1 MAGTWLPKGTRERLS
16 AHRGVT
22 VAKSQT
28 HALYTIRVLLMKSAP
43 RSQVAAARQRSDM
56 SSLLCPSRG
65 ADTFYCSFVLHLDFP
80 LGTSAIPEVVAG
92 FLPSLPFSPWTPIP
106 LHPSFPLF
114 LKTLLVCLTHA
125 AEAEPLS
132 RFSIRTRC
140 SEGKLRG
147 CCCHFTCNTT
157 PTRSPLSV
165 EPPRHKS
172 CMVFR
177 WIHCSRCSS
186 PVVIFETVDLIFRV
200 HGEGHSVKA
209 LVTDDTAE
217 AAWVVGLPQGL

>member
-147 CCCHFTCNTT
+147 CAVT
-157 PTRSPLSV
+157 LLV
-165 EPPRHKS
+165 IRHQH
-172 CMVFR
+172 VL
-177 WIHCSRCSS
+177 HCLLNHRGTKAVWCSA
-186 PVVIFETVDLIFRV
+186 EYTAA
-200 HGEGHSVKA
+200 GA
-209 LVTDDTAE
+209 LHL
-217 AAWVVGLPQGL
+217 W